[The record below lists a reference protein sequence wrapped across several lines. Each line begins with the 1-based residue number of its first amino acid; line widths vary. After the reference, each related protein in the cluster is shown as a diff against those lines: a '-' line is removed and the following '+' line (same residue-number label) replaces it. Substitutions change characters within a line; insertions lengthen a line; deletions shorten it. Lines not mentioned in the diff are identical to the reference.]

1 MQVENHMR
9 VACAKALDKSF
20 PPMKQAERDEA
31 IEDAVSLV
39 NVMWSIDQNIDV
51 STQVREVLNGN
62 SVERS
67 EILRRVASNPAY
79 VVAALGWQYL
89 RKLPVDSDD
98 SADLK

>member
-1 MQVENHMR
+1 
-9 VACAKALDKSF
+9 
-20 PPMKQAERDEA
+20 
-31 IEDAVSLV
+31 
-39 NVMWSIDQNIDV
+39 V
-51 STQVREVLNGN
+51 STQVKEVLNGN

-67 EILRRVASNPAY
+67 EVLRRVASNPAY